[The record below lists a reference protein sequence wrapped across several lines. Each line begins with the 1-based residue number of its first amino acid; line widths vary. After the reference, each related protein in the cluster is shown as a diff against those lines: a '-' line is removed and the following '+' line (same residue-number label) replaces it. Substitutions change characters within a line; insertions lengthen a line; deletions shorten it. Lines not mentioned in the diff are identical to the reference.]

1 MKEDFP
7 TSTAAPADLRPQ
19 RRWPLWRKIA
29 AYTILTAI
37 ALASIWFI
45 DRRVDALGKDTE
57 AVQTK

>member
-29 AYTILTAI
+29 AYAILTAI

-45 DRRVDALGKDTE
+45 DRRVDALARDAR
-57 AVQTK
+57 AVQPQ

>member
-1 MKEDFP
+1 MKEHSP
-7 TSTAAPADLRPQ
+7 SSTAAPADLRAQ

-45 DRRVDALGKDTE
+45 DRRVDALAKDAP
-57 AVQTK
+57 AVQSK